1 MLEAS
6 AVLDCFDDL
15 TTFEKEMILEKM
27 NQVDFVPSTITPA
40 SESVSL
46 KDEIKKLNGEISNV
60 IDEKRKEEDKI
71 IQMNKVQEDEESA
84 RKFLE

>member
-6 AVLDCFDDL
+6 EVLNCFDDL

-27 NQVDFVPSTITPA
+27 NQVDFVPSTVTPA

-60 IDEKRKEEDKI
+60 MDEKRKEEDKI
-71 IQMNKVQEDEESA
+71 IQMNKIQEDEESA

>member
-1 MLEAS
+1 
-6 AVLDCFDDL
+6 
-15 TTFEKEMILEKM
+15 
-27 NQVDFVPSTITPA
+27 VPSTVTPE

-60 IDEKRKEEDKI
+60 MDEKRKEEDKI
-71 IQMNKVQEDEESA
+71 IQMNKIQEDEESA